1 MNMPNSAP
9 LKPTASSEDLS
20 KQLDAL
26 RADVSKLMATGSEDV
41 SDGLDQAGRHISKTS
56 RDARIAATNSVI
68 QHPLTAVGIAVG
80 VGLML
85 GLVARKG

>member
-9 LKPTASSEDLS
+9 LKPTACSEDLS
-20 KQLDAL
+20 KQLEAL
-26 RADVSKLMATGSEDV
+26 RADVSKLMATVSEDV
-41 SDGLDQAGRHISKTS
+41 SEGLDQAGRQISKTS

-68 QHPLTAVGIAVG
+68 EHPLTALGIAVG

-85 GLVARKG
+85 GLAARKG